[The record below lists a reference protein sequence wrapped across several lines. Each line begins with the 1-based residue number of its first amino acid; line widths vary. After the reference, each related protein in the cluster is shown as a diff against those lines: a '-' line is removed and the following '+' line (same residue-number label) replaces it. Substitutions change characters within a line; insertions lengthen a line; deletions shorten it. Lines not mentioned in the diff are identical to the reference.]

1 MGDIMTQEEIDEL
14 LKSLSAGE
22 VSIDDVSDTKEKQ
35 IKDYDFARPSKFGK
49 DQLRALEIIFDN
61 YARLVTSYLS
71 GYLRTHAQV
80 DVVNAEQLI
89 YSEFTNSLSNPVI
102 LAIVDFEPLKGSI
115 VFEISAKIGYCI
127 IDRILGGR
135 GESLNKLRDF
145 SEIEKILLERI
156 IYQLLGFMK
165 EPWENVLDV
174 NPKLDKIETNS
185 QFAQIIPPN
194 DMTALVTLNI
204 KIGEVEGLMNIC
216 IPYLVIEPVMSKLNT
231 KYWFGSKEQE
241 DKDIY
246 KEKLAI
252 SLESAKVPVA
262 AVLGRTYITVSEFIS
277 LQAGDVIKIDSFV
290 NSDLDIM
297 VGNLL
302 KFHAKP
308 GTRKGK
314 NAIQITSI
322 VRKEENK

>member
-1 MGDIMTQEEIDEL
+1 MGDVMTQEEIDEL
-14 LKSLSAGE
+14 LKALNKGE
-22 VSIDDVSDTKEKQ
+22 VNIDDVSESHEKQ

-61 YARLVTSYLS
+61 YARLVSSYLS

-115 VFEISAKIGYCI
+115 VLEISASIGYCI

-135 GESLNKLRDF
+135 GETLQKLRDF

-165 EPWENVLDV
+165 EPWENVLDL

-194 DMTALVTLNI
+194 DMTAFVTLSI
-204 KIGEVEGLMNIC
+204 KVGEVEGFINIC

-231 KYWFGSKEQE
+231 KYWFGSKEQ
-241 DKDIY
+241 DGSDIY
-246 KEKLAI
+246 KEKIAS
-252 SLESAKVPVA
+252 SLEHAKVPISA
-262 AVLGRTYITVSEFIS
+262 ILGRTYITVGEFIS
-277 LQAGDVIKIDSFV
+277 LQVGDVIKIDSFV
-290 NSDLDIM
+290 NSDLDIK

-308 GTRKGK
+308 GIRKGK

-322 VRKEENK
+322 IRKEEDK

>member
-1 MGDIMTQEEIDEL
+1 MGEIMTQEEIDEL

-22 VSIDDVSDTKEKQ
+22 VSIDDVSDNKEKQ

-115 VFEISAKIGYCI
+115 VFEISAKIGYSI

-135 GESLNKLRDF
+135 GESLHKLRDF

-174 NPKLDKIETNS
+174 SPKLDKIETNS

-194 DMTALVTLNI
+194 DMTALVTLNM